1 MTRIT
6 WSSSQA
12 PKDEKSKKS
21 QTTSG
26 SNAKTLVK
34 YFANTYESKFG
45 LPYPVAWGKHCSLVK
60 RLMVSYTPDTIRRFF
75 LLHLNS
81 KDPFVVKAGH
91 SLETL
96 ICKVPS
102 YVANIAA
109 CTERRNSIV
118 SKDFERIK
126 NS

>member
-6 WSSSQA
+6 WSSPQA
-12 PKDEKSKKS
+12 PKDEKNKKS
-21 QTTSG
+21 RTTSG

-34 YFANTYESKFG
+34 YFANIYESKFG

-102 YVANIAA
+102 YVASTAMLSEQKNIYGA
-109 CTERRNSIV
+109 
-118 SKDFERIK
+118 KDFERIK